1 MVKYCSPGLVL
12 ALWNMPCSLDTYR
25 ARIGNYG
32 SFSAMD
38 KIRVKSFF
46 KSSFL
51 LYILHIVLNMLHP
64 FIIVGS
70 LFFSLL
76 ISLTVLALLLVLSF
90 FAVLFFQNFLFSMCS
105 TKFRSKNKHIPLFH
119 FFELSFFLIIETIV
133 AKILLVAFGTIE
145 RNPGPNNYL
154 KFATWNVDSLLTR
167 EGSKISMIEG
177 LDSCHH
183 FDILGLCETYFTDNT
198 SEEHT
203 AICGFSDKPFR
214 ADCKNTEVDGARPRG
229 GVCLYFKEHL
239 PIVNRPDLV
248 LTNETIISEIRLG
261 RKKIFFILSYRPPS
275 MSTVGDVAA
284 YCSNLKDSIDKIA
297 RENPSL
303 VVLTGDFNA
312 RSPLF
317 WSEER
322 HETMPGEKLSNF
334 MLLNC
339 LEQLIAE
346 PTHFPRDD
354 IETCID
360 LIFTDKPSYFVDS
373 GVIPSPDPR
382 CKHQVIHG
390 TINFSVPSPPPY
402 KRNIWK
408 YDQANVPSIK
418 NNIGSV
424 NWEELFDG
432 RSVDDMVSILTDKL
446 LSIMSDN
453 IPNKIITV
461 NDKDAPWVTPEVK
474 GAIKRNRRVFD
485 RWKGRGRPEGGRA
498 LVQEVQIET
507 NSVIDAAKES
517 YIKDLSDKLCNPRSS
532 NNIFWSAFKRLL
544 NNKKHTNIPP
554 LLDNNIFTTSFI
566 DKANIFNTYFASI
579 CRPLDN
585 GSILPALTHS
595 THSRL
600 SSVDFSHDSIT
611 EVISKLNANK
621 AHGVDQISIAML
633 KLCSKEISKPLKIIF
648 DHSIAVGKFPST
660 WKLANVQPVH
670 KKNSRQLKSN
680 YRPISLLPIF
690 SKIFEKLIFD
700 TMYGFFVEND
710 LISKHQSG
718 FRPGDSTINQLLAIT
733 DEIYQSFEN
742 NAETRAAFLDISK
755 AFDKVWHEGLLFKL
769 KHNGVSGN
777 LLSFISDYLSDRKQR
792 VVLNGMESSWL
803 PIESGV
809 PQGSVL
815 GPLLFLVYI
824 NDLTEGISSNM
835 RLFADDSSL
844 FIKVRDIEESQ
855 TQLME
860 DLDKITSW
868 ARQWKMEFNPDLS
881 KQAIEVIFSHKK
893 KKPIHPPLHFNGIPV
908 KRETHTQH
916 LGVIL
921 DQRLSFR
928 LHIVEK
934 IKKANKGLG
943 LLKFLSRYTTRP
955 VLDKTYKMYVRPHLD
970 YGDIIYHNQLKDSMQ
985 LLESV
990 QYRAALIVTGCWKGT
1005 SRAKLYADL
1014 GWESLSDRR
1023 HFRRLSMFYRIKNGL
1038 SPPYLAERVR
1048 VTAPNTT
1055 NRYANSFFPYCQ
1067 LNWNNLDASVKNL
1080 PTLSQFKSAL
1090 LKTIR
1095 PSPRSYYN
1103 ITDKIGIHRLAQLR
1117 LGLSDL
1123 RDHRKNH
1130 HFVNCPVATCACS
1143 LGPETTKHFL
1153 LECNR
1158 FVTQRNVLMTFLSG
1172 ISPNIDVSDLQSLT
1186 DILLYGS
1193 KKHSFYANTDI
1204 LNATIAF
1211 VKSSKRFDRLEAFNQ
1226 TIP

>member
-1 MVKYCSPGLVL
+1 
-12 ALWNMPCSLDTYR
+12 MPCSLDTYR

-32 SFSAMD
+32 VIFSWD
-38 KIRVKSFF
+38 KRRVRSLF

-51 LYILHIVLNMLHP
+51 FYILYVLMNLLHP
-64 FIIVGS
+64 FKIVGS
-70 LFFSLL
+70 VVSTFLV
-76 ISLTVLALLLVLSF
+76 SLTGLALLSLFLAFSIQHFLVS
-90 FAVLFFQNFLFSMCS
+90 VL
-105 TKFRSKNKHIPLFH
+105 RSKTHHSCLLQ

-133 AKILLVAFGTIE
+133 AKKFLVTFGTIE
-145 RNPGPNNYL
+145 RNPGPINHL

-167 EGSKISMIEG
+167 EGSKKSMIEG

-183 FDILGLCETYFTDNT
+183 FDLFGICETYFTNNT
-198 SEEHT
+198 PDKDI
-203 AICGFSDKPFR
+203 AISGFSDKAFR
-214 ADCKNTEVDGARPRG
+214 ADCKISEVDGARPRG

-248 LTNETIISEIRLG
+248 LTNETVISEIRLG

-275 MSTVGDVAA
+275 MSTIGDMAA
-284 YCSNLKDSIDKIA
+284 YCSNLKDSFDKIA

-339 LEQLIAE
+339 LEQLISE

-360 LIFTDKPSYFVDS
+360 LIFTDKPSSFVDS
-373 GVIPSPDPR
+373 GVIPSPDPK
-382 CKHQVIHG
+382 CKHQVVHG
-390 TINFSVPSPPPY
+390 TINFSVPTPPPY

-408 YDQANVPSIK
+408 YDRADVPSIK
-418 NNIGSV
+418 NSISSE
-424 NWEELFDG
+424 NWEELFAG
-432 RSVDDMVSILTDKL
+432 RSVDDMVSILTNKL

-453 IPNKIITV
+453 VPNKIITV
-461 NDKDAPWVTPEVK
+461 YDKDAPWITPEVK
-474 GAIKRNRRVFD
+474 CAIKRNRRVFD
-485 RWKGRGRPEGGRA
+485 RWKGSGRPEGGRA
-498 LVQEVQIET
+498 RVQEVQIET
-507 NSVIDAAKES
+507 NAIIGAAKES
-517 YIKDLSDKLCNPRSS
+517 YINDLSDKLCNPKSS

-544 NNKKHTNIPP
+544 NNKKLTNIPP
-554 LLDNNIFTTSFI
+554 LLENNNFITSFI
-566 DKANIFNTYFASI
+566 DKANIFNEYFASI

-585 GSILPALTHS
+585 GSTLPPLIHS

-600 SSVDFSHDSIT
+600 SNVDFSHESIIDI
-611 EVISKLNANK
+611 ISKLNANK

-633 KLCSKEISKPLKIIF
+633 KLCGNEISKPLKIIF
-648 DHSIAVGKFPST
+648 DHSMSIGKFPSA

-670 KKNSRQLKSN
+670 KKNSRQLKCN

-690 SKIFEKLIFD
+690 SKIFEKLVFD
-700 TMYGFFVEND
+700 AMYGYFVEND

-742 NAETRAAFLDISK
+742 NDETRAAFLDISK

-769 KHNGVSGN
+769 KRNGISGK
-777 LLSFISDYLSDRKQR
+777 LYYFLSDYLSDRKQR
-792 VVLNGMESSWL
+792 VVLNGKESSWL
-803 PIESGV
+803 PVDSGV

-815 GPLLFLVYI
+815 GPLLFLMYI
-824 NDLTEGISSNM
+824 NDLTDGISSSM

-844 FIKVRDIEESQ
+844 FLKVRDIEETQS
-855 TQLME
+855 QLMD
-860 DLDKITSW
+860 DLDKITNW
-868 ARQWKMEFNPDLS
+868 ARQWKMEFNPDIS
-881 KQAIEVIFSHKK
+881 KQAIEVIFSHKR
-893 KKPIHPPLHFNGIPV
+893 KKPVHPTLFFNGIPV
-908 KRETHTQH
+908 KRETHTEH

-928 LHIVEK
+928 LHIEEK

-943 LLKFLSRYTTRP
+943 LLRFLSKYVTRP
-955 VLDKTYKMYVRPHLD
+955 VLDKMYKMYVRPHLD

-990 QYRAALIVTGCWKGT
+990 QYQAALIVTGCWKG
-1005 SRAKLYADL
+1005 SSKIKLYADL

-1023 HFRRLSMFYRIKNGL
+1023 HIRRLSMFYRIKNGL
-1038 SPPYLAERVR
+1038 SPRYLAERVR
-1048 VTAPNTT
+1048 DTPLVTT

-1067 LNWNNLDASVKNL
+1067 LYWSNLDTSIKDL
-1080 PTLSQFKSAL
+1080 PSLSQFKSAL
-1090 LKTIR
+1090 LKAIR
-1095 PSPRSYYN
+1095 PLPRTYYN
-1103 ITDKIGIHRLAQLR
+1103 ITDKSGIRRIAQLR
-1117 LGLSDL
+1117 VGLSDL

-1130 HFVNCPVATCACS
+1130 HFVNCPDATCACTQAH
-1143 LGPETTKHFL
+1143 ETTKHFF

-1158 FVTQRNVLMTFLSG
+1158 FNTQRNVLMTFLSS
-1172 ISPNIDVSDLQSLT
+1172 ISPTIDVSDHQSLT
-1186 DILLYGS
+1186 EVLLYGS
-1193 KKHSFYANTDI
+1193 KSHSFYTNTDI

-1211 VKSSKRFDRLEAFNQ
+1211 IKSSKRFDKLEAFNL
-1226 TIP
+1226 IPP

>member
-1 MVKYCSPGLVL
+1 
-12 ALWNMPCSLDTYR
+12 MPCSLATYR
-25 ARIGNYG
+25 ARIGTHG
-32 SFSAMD
+32 PIFFT
-38 KIRVKSFF
+38 VKKRGKFLY

-51 LYILHIVLNMLHP
+51 VYLLNIITNLLHP
-64 FIIVGS
+64 LRIVGS
-70 LFFSLL
+70 FVICFLL
-76 ISLTVLALLLVLSF
+76 SLTVLAIFLIL
-90 FAVLFFQNFLFSMCS
+90 AVIAILFLNNFLFSMCS
-105 TKFRSKNKHIPLFH
+105 IKFRGKNRYTSLFH
-119 FFELSFFLIIETIV
+119 FFELSFFLIVETTV

-145 RNPGPNNYL
+145 RNPGPHNHL

-167 EGSKISMIEG
+167 EGSKKSMIEG
-177 LDSCHH
+177 LDSCHK

-198 SEEHT
+198 SEKDIT
-203 AICGFSDKPFR
+203 ICGFSDKPFR
-214 ADCKNTEVDGARPRG
+214 ADSKYSDIDGARPRG

-261 RKKIFFILSYRPPS
+261 RKKIFHILSYRPPS
-275 MSTVGDVAA
+275 MSTVNDVAA
-284 YCSNLKDSIDKIA
+284 YCSKLKDSIDKIA
-297 RENPSL
+297 REKPSL
-303 VVLTGDFNA
+303 IVLTGDFNA

-322 HETMPGEKLSNF
+322 HENMPGEKLSNF

-360 LIFTDKPSYFVDS
+360 LILTDKPASFVDS

-382 CKHQVIHG
+382 CKHQIIHG

-402 KRNIWK
+402 RRNIWK
-408 YDQANVPSIK
+408 YDQANVPSIH
-418 NNIGSV
+418 NNIVSN
-424 NWEELFDG
+424 NWEELFNG

-461 NDKDAPWVTPEVK
+461 NDKDAPWITPEVK
-474 GAIKRNRRVFD
+474 CAIKRNKRVFN
-485 RWKGRGRPEGGRA
+485 RWKGRGRPTEGRA
-498 LVQEVQIET
+498 YTQEVQLET
-507 NSVIDAAKES
+507 NSVISAAKES
-517 YIKDLSDKLCNPRSS
+517 YIKDLSNKLCNPRSS

-544 NNKKHTNIPP
+544 NNKKLTNIPP
-554 LLDNNIFTTSFI
+554 LLENNTFVTSFA
-566 DKANIFNTYFASI
+566 DKATIFNSYFSSI

-585 GSILPALTHS
+585 GSTLPAITLS
-595 THSRL
+595 THCNL
-600 SSVDFSHDSIT
+600 SSVEFSHEAIAK
-611 EVISKLNANK
+611 VISKLNANK
-621 AHGVDQISIAML
+621 AHGADQISIAML
-633 KLCSKEISKPLKIIF
+633 KLCSNDICKPLKLIF
-648 DHSIAVGKFPST
+648 DASMATGRFPSS

-690 SKIFEKLIFD
+690 SKIFEKIVFD
-700 TMYGFFVEND
+700 AMYAFFVEND

-769 KHNGVSGN
+769 KRNGISDN
-777 LLSFISDYLSDRKQR
+777 LLSFISDFLSDRKQR

-824 NDLTEGISSNM
+824 NDLTDGISSNM

-844 FIKVRDIEESQ
+844 FIKVRDIEETQ

-860 DLDKITSW
+860 DLEKISNW
-868 ARQWKMEFNPDLS
+868 AHQWKMEFNPDIS

-893 KKPIHPPLHFNGIPV
+893 KKPLHPPLHFNGIPV
-908 KRETHTQH
+908 KRESHTQH
-916 LGVIL
+916 IGMIL
-921 DQRLSFR
+921 DQRLNFR
-928 LHIVEK
+928 LHIEEK

-943 LLKFLSRYTTRP
+943 LLRFLSKYITRP
-955 VLDKTYKMYVRPHLD
+955 VLDKVYKMYVRPHLD
-970 YGDIIYHNQLKDSMQ
+970 YGDIIYHNQLRDSMQ

-990 QYRAALIVTGCWKGT
+990 QYQAALIVTGCWKGS
-1005 SRAKLYADL
+1005 SRVKVYDDL

-1038 SPPYLAERVR
+1038 SPSYLAERVR
-1048 VTAPNTT
+1048 DTPPNTT

-1067 LNWNNLDASVKNL
+1067 LNWDRLDESLKDL
-1080 PTLSQFKSAL
+1080 PTLSQFKSAF

-1095 PSPRSYYN
+1095 PTPRSYFN
-1103 ITDKIGIHRLAQLR
+1103 STDKAGIRRLAQLR
-1117 LGLSDL
+1117 VGLSDL

-1130 HFVNCPVATCACS
+1130 HFVNCPHATCACS
-1143 LGPETTKHFL
+1143 QGPETNQHFL
-1153 LECNR
+1153 LECSR
-1158 FVTQRNVLMTFLSG
+1158 FVTQRNVLMTFLYG
-1172 ISPNIDVSDLQSLT
+1172 LSPPIDFSDFHSLANV
-1186 DILLYGS
+1186 LLYGS
-1193 KKHSFYANTDI
+1193 QVYSFHTNTDI

-1211 VKSSKRFDRLEAFNQ
+1211 IKSSKRFDKLEAFQ
-1226 TIP
+1226 AS